1 MIKEIYHWVKD
12 KLTSNPEFRDS
23 NERLYYNYLLEIGYD
38 VNKPIKEFLKDME
51 KKNIPYIDSIGRAS
65 RKVQEENEELRGPK
79 YKLRV
84 YKKEIEVREEIRHL
98 KHQ

>member
-1 MIKEIYHWVKD
+1 MIRELYSWVKE
-12 KLTSNPEFRDS
+12 KLSSHPELRDS

-51 KKNIPYIDSIGRAS
+51 SRQIKYLDIIGRAS
-65 RKVQEENEELRGPK
+65 RKVQENHEELRGK
-79 YKLRV
+79 NYNLRV
-84 YKKEIEVREEIRHL
+84 YKKEMQVREELRQL